1 MDSRSVEEINNISS
15 EEDTNL
21 LQFKLLRLLNNDS
34 GSLYAVGDDDQ
45 SIYGWRGALSK
56 NIKSFTDQFSDV
68 QVFKL
73 EQNYRSTNKILE
85 VANSLIAHNKN
96 RMGKDLWTQSD
107 RGDPVKIFEAY
118 NNDEESSFIV
128 EKIKM
133 LEREGYKKSEMAI
146 LYRNN
151 FLSRRL
157 EEELNGRGIPYIIL
171 PRL

>member
-1 MDSRSVEEINNISS
+1 MKIYTYYSRRFKHILVDEFQ
-15 EEDTNL
+15 DTNL
-21 LQFKLLRLLNNDS
+21 LQFKLLKLLNNDS

-45 SIYGWRGALSK
+45 SIYGWRGALSE

-107 RGDPVKIFEAY
+107 RGDPVKFLKLITMMKNHLLLLRKLKCWNAKATKNQKWQFY
-118 NNDEESSFIV
+118 IV
-128 EKIKM
+128 ITFCPED
-133 LEREGYKKSEMAI
+133 
-146 LYRNN
+146 
-151 FLSRRL
+151 
-157 EEELNGRGIPYIIL
+157 
-171 PRL
+171 